1 MFGLFES
8 KEAKLI
14 REETKR
20 TISNAD
26 TLFDEKERK
35 DIAKKVFYKT
45 CKCIAEID
53 GLGLGPKRDEIMR
66 NQMQEAKLERQS
78 NVTEKKDANPKWMVA
93 ALVESYLMMNSGVY
107 GKKLGE
113 EAIMIQYWCRS
124 NLSEKEVADIYFQFK
139 TN

>member
-26 TLFDEKERK
+26 TLFDKKEQK

-53 GLGLGPKRDEIMR
+53 GLGLGPKRDEIIDLQVMR
-66 NQMQEAKLERQS
+66 
-78 NVTEKKDANPKWMVA
+78 D
-93 ALVESYLMMNSGVY
+93 
-107 GKKLGE
+107 GKKIDLKVKLG
-113 EAIMIQYWCRS
+113 ARW
-124 NLSEKEVADIYFQFK
+124 K
-139 TN
+139 TL

>member
-26 TLFDEKERK
+26 TLFDKKEQK

-45 CKCIAEID
+45 CKYIAEID

-66 NQMQEAKLERQS
+66 NQMQEAKLERQN
-78 NVTEKKDANPKWMVA
+78 NVTEKKDAN
-93 ALVESYLMMNSGVY
+93 LLYIFTSNIGVGTY
-107 GKKLGE
+107 DVIVILFIE
-113 EAIMIQYWCRS
+113 P
-124 NLSEKEVADIYFQFK
+124 
-139 TN
+139 